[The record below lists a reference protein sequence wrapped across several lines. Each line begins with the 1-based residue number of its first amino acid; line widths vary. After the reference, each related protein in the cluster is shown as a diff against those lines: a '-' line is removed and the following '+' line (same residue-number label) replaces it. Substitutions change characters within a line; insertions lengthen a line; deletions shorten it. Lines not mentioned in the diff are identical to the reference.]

1 VTSPAFDRRVAVT
14 ERRLPGLAEGPGA
27 AAAGS
32 ARFVSYDN
40 ERVVAES
47 RAQRRSLLVLSD
59 VHYPGW
65 KARVDGRDVPMER
78 VNYLLRGVMVPAG
91 THRVEFVYEPASWRA
106 GWIISVL
113 AVLAVAVA
121 IAAGLRARRRA

>member
-1 VTSPAFDRRVAVT
+1 LYRAAR
-14 ERRLPGLAEGPGA
+14 EGPGA
-27 AAAGS
+27 AAPGS
-32 ARFVSYDN
+32 ARFVLYDN

-65 KARVDGRDVPMER
+65 KARVDGREVPMER

-106 GWIISVL
+106 GWIISLL
-113 AVLAVAVA
+113 ALIAILAATA
-121 IAAGLRARRRA
+121 IGWRRRSGPARA